1 MIAALAAALNA
12 FAGDTKN
19 VCIKNGS
26 EIAVSGKSDAEM
38 KQACEDAGGTW
49 TAKKAKSGNDDGGG
63 GGW

>member
-12 FAGDTKN
+12 LAGDTKS
-19 VCIKNGS
+19 VCVKDGK
-26 EIAVSGKSDAEM
+26 EIAVSGKSDAEK

-49 TAKKAKSGNDDGGG
+49 TAKKADDGGG